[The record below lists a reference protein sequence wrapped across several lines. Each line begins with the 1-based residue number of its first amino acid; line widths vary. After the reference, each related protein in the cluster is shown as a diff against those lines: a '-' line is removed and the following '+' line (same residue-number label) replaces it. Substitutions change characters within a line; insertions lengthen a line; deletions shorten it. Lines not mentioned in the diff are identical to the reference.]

1 MQLKKAYYNRK
12 PVEKPRKNKEAA
24 SSQEMENAC
33 TEEGHDSKLKTEVKR
48 EKPDIKTICSLLK
61 VSFSHRRKWI
71 CKLQGKGTVKKILEE
86 YPGFKNWQL
95 VIVTQL
101 HEIHQ
106 LCTECITVLYIE
118 LYFK

>member
-48 EKPDIKTICSLLK
+48 EKPDIKTICSLLNFLS
-61 VSFSHRRKWI
+61 VTEGSGSVNFR
-71 CKLQGKGTVKKILEE
+71 VKER
-86 YPGFKNWQL
+86 
-95 VIVTQL
+95 
-101 HEIHQ
+101 
-106 LCTECITVLYIE
+106 
-118 LYFK
+118 